1 MANALS
7 AFWQGIVDALNAN
20 KSDLGIGTVDLPG
33 AERAKT
39 GQVVTLSPPSA
50 AIWIAPRPAIN
61 ISQNGAVTIPVD
73 VHVFC
78 VGAPTD
84 TESGAVDN
92 AMEIAVKIL
101 RFLTGIEITGTV
113 LFQPDNETVIE
124 IVESSSSQAVVAVLL
139 KAEVGYD

>member
-1 MANALS
+1 MNSLS
-7 AFWQGIVDALNAN
+7 TLWQGIVDALNAS
-20 KSDLGIGTVDLPG
+20 KSDLGIGTPELPG

-39 GQVVTLSPPSA
+39 GQIVTLSPPSA
-50 AIWIAPRPAIN
+50 AVWIAPQPATS

-84 TESGAVDN
+84 TEAGAADN

-101 RFLTGIEITGTV
+101 RFLTGREIAGTV
-113 LFQPDNETVIE
+113 LFQPDNEAVIE
-124 IVESSSSQAVVAVLL
+124 IVESSSSQSVIGVLL
-139 KAEVGYD
+139 KAEVIYD

>member
-20 KSDLGIGTVDLPG
+20 KSDLGIGTIDLPG

-50 AIWIAPRPAIN
+50 AVWIAPQPATFT
-61 ISQNGAVTIPVD
+61 SQYGAITIPVD
-73 VHVFC
+73 IHVFC
-78 VGAPTD
+78 VGVPSTAEAEAT
-84 TESGAVDN
+84 DN
-92 AMEIAVKIL
+92 AMEVAIKVL
-101 RFLTGIEITGTV
+101 RFLTGTEIAGTV

-124 IVESSSSQAVVAVLL
+124 IVESSSSQAVVGVLL
-139 KAEVGYD
+139 KAEVSYD